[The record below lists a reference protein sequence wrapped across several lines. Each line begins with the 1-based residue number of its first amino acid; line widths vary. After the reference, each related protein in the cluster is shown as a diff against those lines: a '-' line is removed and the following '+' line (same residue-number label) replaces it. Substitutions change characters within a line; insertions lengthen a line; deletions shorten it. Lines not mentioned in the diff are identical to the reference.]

1 MVLCLLLR
9 SNQIQIIMK
18 KLFILL
24 ISASVSISCYAQT
37 FAVGHMSINFKDA
50 SRTNAGYTI
59 SGGITTSTSTG
70 RTIGTEVYYPAVAAG
85 NNVALASGQF
95 PVVVF
100 GHGFVMTY
108 DAYDNIYNRLASL
121 GYIVLMPRT
130 EGGFSPTHS
139 EFGADLRYL
148 ANAGMALNTISTSTT
163 LALFNGKVLQ
173 KSAVGGHSMG
183 AGSSFLAAASNNTV
197 TCLFNM
203 CAATTNPSSLSSAT
217 LVTVPSLLISGE
229 MDSVADT
236 TVQNSHYSSNASLTK
251 FHVITTGAKH
261 CDFGNGTSGTCTIGQ
276 PACTGT
282 GCNAVLF
289 ARYMSYLEP
298 FLAYELKNDCAAAN
312 TFMSL
317 IQNPSTDRAGRKI
330 KGSIGCLATDIQSA
344 LSDIHFSVFP
354 NPTTGTT
361 TISYGTEGTA
371 PLLFDLHDI
380 SGRLILSQTA
390 KANDRSTELN
400 MEALDSGSYILYI
413 RQAESTKA
421 CKIVKY

>member
-1 MVLCLLLR
+1 MKNIFLLL
-9 SNQIQIIMK
+9 I
-18 KLFILL
+18 FAV
-24 ISASVSISCYAQT
+24 ASVSGNAQSY
-37 FAVGHMSINFKDA
+37 AVGHMSINFKDV

-59 SGGITTSTSTG
+59 SGGITTTTATG
-70 RTIGTEVYYPAVAAG
+70 RTVGSEVYYPAAVAG

-95 PVVVF
+95 PIVVF

-121 GYIVLMPRT
+121 GYIVIMPRT
-130 EGGFSPTHS
+130 EGSFSPTHS

-173 KSAVGGHSMG
+173 KSAIGGHSMG

-197 TCLFNM
+197 SCLFNM

-236 TVQNSHYSSNASLTK
+236 TVQNSHYTANASLTK
-251 FHVITTGAKH
+251 FHVIIAGAKH

-282 GCNAVLF
+282 GCNALLF

-298 FLAYELKNDCAAAN
+298 FLAYELKNDCTAGN
-312 TFMSL
+312 MFMNL

-330 KGSIGCLATDIQSA
+330 TGSIACVTTNISSVS
-344 LSDIHFSVFP
+344 SDDKFSVFP
-354 NPTTGTT
+354 NPTSGKITL
-361 TISYGTEGTA
+361 SSALEVNS
-371 PLLFDLHDI
+371 PLIIELYDI
-380 SGRLILSQTA
+380 SGRLMLLQQTEVSQTS
-390 KANDRSTELN
+390 KELN
-400 MEALDSGSYILYI
+400 LDTLQPGSYILYI
-413 RQAESTKA
+413 RYSEHKKA
-421 CKIVKY
+421 FKIIRQ